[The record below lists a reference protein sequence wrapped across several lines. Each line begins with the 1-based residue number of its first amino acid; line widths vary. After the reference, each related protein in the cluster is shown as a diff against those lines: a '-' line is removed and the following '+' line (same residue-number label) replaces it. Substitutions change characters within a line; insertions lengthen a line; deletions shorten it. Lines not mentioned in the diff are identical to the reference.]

1 LHIPVVLLYYYV
13 KDISVAGLLFGT
25 GGIPHSTPR
34 PKTNVSGIKRIAD
47 LGLGCMEL
55 EFVYG
60 VRMPEA
66 EAVQVAAAAQK
77 SRVRLTAHAPYYINL
92 NAHEHEKL
100 ISSQD
105 RLLQTA
111 HVGTLCGVS
120 DIAFH
125 AAFYMKDDP
134 AEVYRRLKQLL
145 TGITAEI
152 RRQNKHILLR
162 PELMGKVTQFGS
174 LDELLNLCSEVEG
187 LAPCIDFAHLHA
199 RSGKYNSYYEFKS
212 ALGQIEKRLG
222 RPALDNLHM
231 HVSGINYNSKSGE
244 VMHLNLRESDF
255 KYVEFLQALKEQD
268 VRGAVICECPNLEED
283 ALHLQQTYNKV

>member
-1 LHIPVVLLYYYV
+1 M
-13 KDISVAGLLFGT
+13 AGLLFGT
-25 GGIPHSTPR
+25 GGVPHSSNK
-34 PKTNVSGIKRIAD
+34 PKTNINGIKRIAE

-60 VRMPEA
+60 VRMPDA
-66 EAVQVAAAAQK
+66 EAIQVASTAQK
-77 SRVRLTAHAPYYINL
+77 SKVRLTAHAPYYINL

-100 ISSQD
+100 LSSQD

-111 HVGTLCGVS
+111 HVGTLCGVG

-134 AEVYRRLKQLL
+134 GAVYGRLKQLL

-162 PELMGKVTQFGS
+162 PELMGKMSQFGT
-174 LDELLNLCSEVEG
+174 LDELLSLCSEVEG
-187 LAPCIDFAHLHA
+187 LAPCIDFAHLHS
-199 RSGKYNSYYEFKS
+199 RTGKYNSYYEFKG
-212 ALGQIEKRLG
+212 ALAQIEKRLG

-231 HVSGINYNSKSGE
+231 HVSGINYNSRSGE

-255 KYVEFLQALKEQD
+255 KYIEFLQALKEQD
-268 VRGAVICECPNLEED
+268 VKGVMICECPNLEED
-283 ALHLQQTYNKV
+283 ALHLQETYNKV

>member
-1 LHIPVVLLYYYV
+1 M
-13 KDISVAGLLFGT
+13 SGLLFGT
-25 GGIPHSTPR
+25 GGVPHSSAR
-34 PKTNVSGIKRIAD
+34 PKTNVCGVKRIAE

-60 VRMPEA
+60 VRMAETEA
-66 EAVQVAAAAQK
+66 AQVASAAQK
-77 SRVRLTAHAPYYINL
+77 SKVRLTAHAPYYINL

-111 HVGTLCGVS
+111 RVGSLCGVG

-145 TGITAEI
+145 PGITAEI
-152 RRQNKHILLR
+152 RRQNKYILLR
-162 PELMGKVTQFGS
+162 PELMGKVTQFGN

-199 RSGKYNSYYEFKS
+199 RTGKYNSYYEFKS
-212 ALGQIEKRLG
+212 VLAQVEKRLG

-244 VMHLNLRESDF
+244 VMHLNLREADF
-255 KYVEFLQALKEQD
+255 KYVEFLQALKEKD
-268 VRGAVICECPNLEED
+268 VRGVVICESPNMEED
-283 ALHLQQTYNKV
+283 ALHLQETYNKV